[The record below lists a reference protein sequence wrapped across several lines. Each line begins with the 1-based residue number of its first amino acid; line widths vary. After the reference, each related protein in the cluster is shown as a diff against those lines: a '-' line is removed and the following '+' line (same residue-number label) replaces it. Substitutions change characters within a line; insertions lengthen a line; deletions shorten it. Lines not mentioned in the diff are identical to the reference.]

1 MSETRVPLKFVY
13 ASKDNINN
21 LNEAGILAFSKDTQD
36 IVVLQQVGDQ
46 IIPKTYSGIVKNTQ
60 EQIRGILNPSASQFY
75 FAYDTGKVYYY
86 NQGFKSI
93 SNGCQRVANLTQLN
107 QITLNDFNENCL
119 YLKQDDSSLWYGTIV
134 NDAIDWKKFTFS
146 ADDSSDSS
154 NSSSTFEN
162 AHFQTI
168 KFSVQNL
175 PDDGIVTFSYQTLGI
190 DPQQQTIVQL
200 IDDVGLIRD
209 DIFPI
214 YWDSNGLNINFN
226 SYKQYITQ
234 NTEEFAIKYLVA
246 QSYID
251 AGQQCT
257 SLCTV
262 EFDPSALTQEENY
275 IQKFSYDD
283 LNIAEETFVQLIDGD
298 GLIRDDVIPVYWQDG
313 YLCINYAQLV
323 EDDATQLDGE
333 WKIKYLSTY
342 KTNYAL
348 QISKLQKRVNEL
360 TQILNALLATN

>member
-21 LNEAGILAFSKDTQD
+21 LNQAGILAFSKDTQD
-36 IVVLQQVGDQ
+36 IVVLQQVGNQ

-93 SNGCQRVANLTQLN
+93 SNGCQRVADLTQLN
-107 QITLNDFNENCL
+107 QITLNELNENCL

-134 NDAIDWKKFTFS
+134 NDAIAWKKFTFS
-146 ADDSSDSS
+146 DGDSSDSS

-175 PDDGIVTFSYQTLGI
+175 PNDGIVTFSYQRLGI
-190 DPQQQTIVQL
+190 DYQTIVQL

-209 DIFPI
+209 DVFPI
-214 YWDSNGLNINFN
+214 YWDINGLNINFN

-234 NTEEFAIKYLVA
+234 DTEQFAIKYLVA
-246 QSYID
+246 QSYGV

-262 EFDPSALTQEENY
+262 EFYPSTLTQQENNY

-298 GLIRDDVIPVYWQDG
+298 GLIRDDVIPVYWQDR
-313 YLCINYAQLV
+313 YLCINYAQLA
-323 EDDATQLDGE
+323 EDDVSQLNGK
-333 WKIKYLSTY
+333 WQIKYLSTY

-348 QISKLQKRVNEL
+348 QIGKLQKRVNEL
-360 TQILNALLATN
+360 TQILNTLLATN